1 MSSGFLIAKK
11 SLAYLE
17 HQSIKKWLDMTASLG
32 IICCVAF
39 LDVSRT
45 KNGWEIF
52 QTLAPYPTRFVFSLV
67 KAPCPGISNV
77 IRILSSD
84 TVSSTNYFQIV
95 RR

>member
-1 MSSGFLIAKK
+1 
-11 SLAYLE
+11 
-17 HQSIKKWLDMTASLG
+17 MTASLG

-45 KNGWEIF
+45 KNGWKIF
-52 QTLAPYPTRFVFSLV
+52 QTLTPDPNRFVFSLV
-67 KAPCPGISNV
+67 KAPCPGIRNV
-77 IRILSSD
+77 IRILSSDSD